1 MTLAPGTRI
10 GPYEITGS
18 LGAGGMGEV
27 YRARDSRLERD
38 VAIKILPERWL
49 LDQERRARFD
59 REARVLASL
68 NHPHIGAIYGIE
80 EGDGLRALVLELIAG
95 PTLAD
100 WLNGGPVAVRDAL
113 RIAIQIASALDA
125 AHERGIIHR
134 DLKPANV
141 ILRGARRSTAAR
153 PPSGPRKPDS
163 GPGGELTVKVVDF
176 GLAKEFET
184 AEAGADLPTCR
195 RGRRKPRERGC

>member
-59 REARVLASL
+59 REARALASL

-80 EGDGLRALVLELIAG
+80 EGDGVRRSVLELIAG

-100 WLNGGPVAVRDAL
+100 WL
-113 RIAIQIASALDA
+113 
-125 AHERGIIHR
+125 
-134 DLKPANV
+134 
-141 ILRGARRSTAAR
+141 TAAR
-153 PPSGPRKPDS
+153 
-163 GPGGELTVKVVDF
+163 
-176 GLAKEFET
+176 
-184 AEAGADLPTCR
+184 
-195 RGRRKPRERGC
+195 